1 MLEWRR
7 RSVGDSRSQRSDET
21 HQIVVAQSIF
31 KIIERF
37 RWFRFRVCM
46 LIVTSCFHPF
56 KRRGVLLCFFIYQ
69 PTLFFASDI
78 FGLPWF
84 LSIREVLFLSL
95 HTTQKFHLHLHLPP
109 HRFKNTLQI
118 MLYLVFLCGT
128 SALKHYNTWYVIAS
142 PKLRHQQFQL
152 LLSLLT
158 FSTFTRWRLAF
169 AIALAQLFSILK
181 SCNNN
186 LYTKWIIYIQIVRM
200 VTKRLRSVYK
210 PIKVIDGRVCYN

>member
-1 MLEWRR
+1 M
-7 RSVGDSRSQRSDET
+7 
-21 HQIVVAQSIF
+21 F
-31 KIIERF
+31 
-37 RWFRFRVCM
+37 
-46 LIVTSCFHPF
+46 
-56 KRRGVLLCFFIYQ
+56 FFIYQ

-128 SALKHYNTWYVIAS
+128 SALKQYNTWYVIAS

-200 VTKRLRSVYK
+200 VTKRLRSVHK
-210 PIKVIDGRVCYN
+210 TIKVFGYNVSNGRCFIIKIGWCFRTLIFNLSCNFTFAVRFVY